1 MPDHESHLL
10 GRDVLRCYDEV
21 AFVFAVGG
29 VEDDDEFAVSEGGN
43 GGFDAVEVQLRLSV
57 GLHLQAVLRQQ
68 KRCFVLVCRTLM
80 WGEGVG
86 WLVALLPI

>member
-1 MPDHESHLL
+1 MSDHESHFL

-29 VEDDDEFAVSEGGN
+29 VEDDDEFAVLEGGD

-57 GLHLQAVLRQQ
+57 G
-68 KRCFVLVCRTLM
+68 
-80 WGEGVG
+80 
-86 WLVALLPI
+86 